1 MAEIMREKS
10 QGKEQS
16 YAETPSEGDHTAPE
30 RQTLRERTAKSPE
43 GFSFLVLMSLEF
55 HTCSPPAVPSP
66 PHTSK
71 IFIAVVVARG
81 N

>member
-16 YAETPSEGDHTAPE
+16 YAETPCEGDQMAPE

-55 HTCSPPAVPSP
+55 HTCSPPAIPS
-66 PHTSK
+66 HLTSQQQQ
-71 IFIAVVVARG
+71 ISICE
-81 N
+81 